1 LEANDMKTISGI
13 FHSQAEAQRA
23 FDELKN
29 SGFRDED
36 LTLLAPG
43 TAPQTVTE
51 EIATSDTEQPGMG
64 TAIGGVVGGAVGLAA
79 GSVLAGLVLPGVGS
93 VLALGLGAAGLGL
106 GGAVA
111 GAAGGQAL
119 ESEMSNGL
127 PKDEMFFYED
137 ALRQGRS
144 VLVASAAT
152 DDMADRGREIM
163 EQSGADSVDAARE
176 KWWIGLRETE
186 AEHYG
191 RSEGQGDA
199 EESLYRRGF
208 ECALQPR
215 YRGKSLEQANDD
227 LRREYPDGC
236 DSETFRRGFLRGSR
250 YYEQQIQNPSS

>member
-1 LEANDMKTISGI
+1 MKTISGI
-13 FHSQAEAQRA
+13 FHSQADAQRA
-23 FDELKN
+23 YDELKN
-29 SGFRDED
+29 TAGFRDED
-36 LTLLAPG
+36 LALLAPG
-43 TAPQTVTE
+43 TAPQTVNE
-51 EIATSDTEQPGMG
+51 EVAVSDTEQPGMG

-111 GAAGGQAL
+111 GAAGGHAL

-144 VLVASAAT
+144 VLVAVAAT

-163 EQSGADSVDAARE
+163 EHTGAESIDAARE

-191 RSEGQGDA
+191 HAEGRGDA

-215 YRGKSLEQANDD
+215 YRGKSLAQADDD
-227 LRREYPDGC
+227 LRREYPDRC
-236 DSETFRRGFLRGSR
+236 DSETFRRGFVRGSR
-250 YYEQQIQNPSS
+250 YYVEVVEQIEKRPS

>member
-1 LEANDMKTISGI
+1 MKTISGI
-13 FHSQAEAQRA
+13 FHSQADAQRA

-29 SGFRDED
+29 SGGFRDED
-36 LTLLAPG
+36 LALLSPG
-43 TAPQTVTE
+43 TAPQKVNE

-127 PKDEMFFYED
+127 PKDEIFFYEN

-144 VLVASAAT
+144 VLIANAGS
-152 DDMADRGREIM
+152 DDLADRGREIM
-163 EQSGADSVDAARE
+163 ERSGADSIDAARE
-176 KWWIGLRETE
+176 EWWIGLHETE

-191 RSEGQGDA
+191 RAEREGDA

-215 YRGKSLEQANDD
+215 YRGKSLQQSTDN
-227 LRREYPDGC
+227 LRREYPEC
-236 DSETFRRGFLRGSR
+236 SDSETFRRGFVRGSR
-250 YYEQQIQNPSS
+250 YYVEVIEQRIVNLPK